1 MHFTYPKK
9 EKLCSKIL
17 IDKLFHKNRRLK
29 EFPLH
34 LIWVETELFVDVPV
48 QSMVSVSKRRF
59 KKAVSRNLLKR
70 RMREAFRLHKNE
82 LYQSLQSENKQLAIA
97 FIYQSNEILPYGDIE
112 KSLIALLSR
121 LQEKLTA

>member
-9 EKLCSKIL
+9 EKLCSKIV
-17 IDKLFHKNRRLK
+17 IDKLFEKNKRLK
-29 EFPLH
+29 KFPLH
-34 LIWVETELFVDVPV
+34 LIWIETELLTDVPV

-70 RMREAFRLHKNE
+70 RMREAFRLNKAG
-82 LYQSLQSENKQLAIA
+82 LYQNLQSGDKQIALA

-112 KSLIALLSR
+112 KSLIALLSN
-121 LQEKLTA
+121 LQEKLTV